1 LGKRKNDRL
10 DNLCT
15 TIFVNLKKPN
25 QKRTQL
31 MKSLLF
37 TISLVVTCAFA
48 FAQST
53 PASKVQ
59 QARTAQQIAAMSENE
74 LAMLEFRAEKL
85 CWFEQLKNES
95 QSEWYSLTD
104 NNGNSVELTDAM
116 VADFNPLLFILPQQ
130 TVRCENLP
138 VQTTS
143 GKQYLLIVRS
153 VEMMQKEWERRIIKN
168 TKTLAK

>member
-1 LGKRKNDRL
+1 LHKRKNDRL
-10 DNLCT
+10 DNLCAA
-15 TIFVNLKKPN
+15 IFVNVKKPN
-25 QKRTQL
+25 QIRNQF
-31 MKSLLF
+31 MKSLLL
-37 TISLVVTCAFA
+37 TISMVVTCAMT

-53 PASKVQ
+53 PAHKVQ
-59 QARTAQQIAAMSENE
+59 QARTAQQIAAMSDNE
-74 LAMLEFRAEKL
+74 LALLEFRAEKL
-85 CWFEQLKNES
+85 CWFEQLKSES

-116 VADFNPLLFILPQQ
+116 VADFNPLLFNLPQQ

-153 VEMMQKEWERRIIKN
+153 SDMMQKEWERRVIKN